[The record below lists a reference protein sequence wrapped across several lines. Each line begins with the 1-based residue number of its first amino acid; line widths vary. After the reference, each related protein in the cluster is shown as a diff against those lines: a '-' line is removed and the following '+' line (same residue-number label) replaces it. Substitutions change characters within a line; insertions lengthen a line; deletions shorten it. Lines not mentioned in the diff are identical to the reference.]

1 MNSVWY
7 LRKKMN
13 MTQSEFSEFC
23 DVSVVSI
30 SRYENGSNISRKN
43 AENIA
48 KSCHVSVDVVLNAPE
63 ASQSDRQD
71 KQENAYFM
79 LASDEEKILTDYR
92 RLNKRGRYRVRETLD
107 EMLRLYSS

>member
-7 LRKKMN
+7 LRKKLN

-48 KSCHVSVDVVLNAPE
+48 KSCHVSVDAVLNTQP
-63 ASQSDRQD
+63 ASQSG
-71 KQENAYFM
+71 KQENACFM
-79 LASDEEKILTDYR
+79 LASDEEKIVTDYR

>member
-7 LRKKMN
+7 LRKKLN

-48 KSCHVSVDVVLNAPE
+48 RSCHVSVDAVLNAQE

-71 KQENAYFM
+71 KQENACFM